1 MRWQLTAEVTVL
13 GITNYQCSDD
23 PKIELTAGFPLFW
36 TDKIPWLF
44 QYFLPFS
51 SIFLMFYYF

>member
-1 MRWQLTAEVTVL
+1 MRRQLTAEVTVL

-36 TDKIPWLF
+36 TDKIPGLF
-44 QYFLPFS
+44 QYFFA
-51 SIFLMFYYF
+51 IFQYFFNGLFY